1 MMSMSGKIDARLVAI
16 AVFAAVPLV
25 ALRGEE
31 PVTDRETWNLGVEQ
45 YRAGDFT
52 NALETLKGLESS
64 KTHKARAAELVSRIL
79 HDRAHDPARAESALD
94 DLEEA
99 SRYSQIALRAA
110 PRDAKARRNFARA
123 VDGVGELREQ
133 KRLEGIARRFNGR
146 DPGGILRGSLRETR
160 EALDESATYRTNAAE
175 RAVERADAL
184 QRRLENLGEIWV
196 AVNAAIA
203 SAVTN
208 EEEAA
213 TIAVQIERARENT
226 SRAAKE
232 LGDMEDGA
240 YSTLSEVERDV
251 NKFFKMTALPM
262 DAISEDLVAQSN
274 AWLDVENVNGHV
286 WQNEA
291 LDFTRAFRA
300 KFPAWARAYEQQAAA
315 DTNKPPFTDE
325 AQAEISTLST
335 ELEKLQIECVQ
346 KPLPPEQEKALGII
360 SKIIELM
367 PKDGGKGGGQGAQ
380 NNQQQNKNDSNKNDD
395 KKDGGDDNLAQP
407 PPAEDEKEKNEPK
420 EDEKEAKEEEK
431 EVDKDVEAV
440 LRKAK
445 ERTEEYEAEKKARMR
460 KARLPPNERDW

>member
-1 MMSMSGKIDARLVAI
+1 MSMSGKTELKIFAFLAFL
-16 AVFAAVPLV
+16 AVSLP
-25 ALRGEE
+25 ALSAEE
-31 PVTDRETWNLGVEQ
+31 PVTDRETWNLGVSQ

-79 HDRAHDPARAESALD
+79 HDRAHDPARAGTALD

-99 SRYSQIALRAA
+99 SRYSQIALRGA

-123 VDGVGELREQ
+123 VEGIGELREQ
-133 KRLEGIARRFNGR
+133 KRLEGITRRFNGR
-146 DPGGILRGSLRETR
+146 DPGSILRGSLHETR
-160 EALDESATYRTNAAE
+160 ETLDESATYRTNVAE
-175 RAVERADAL
+175 RAIERADAL
-184 QRRLENLGEIWV
+184 QRRMEDLGEIWV

-213 TIAVQIERARENT
+213 TIAVQIDRARENT
-226 SRAAKE
+226 ERAAKE

-262 DAISEDLVAQSN
+262 DAISEDLMAQSN

-291 LDFTRAFRA
+291 LDFTRAFRS

-315 DTNKPPFTDE
+315 DTNKPPFTAE

-346 KPLPPEQEKALGII
+346 KSLPPEQEKALGII
-360 SKIIELM
+360 TKIIELM

-380 NNQQQNKNDSNKNDD
+380 NNQQQKKNDSSKNDD
-395 KKDGGDDNLAQP
+395 KKDSNDKDLGQP
-407 PPAEDEKEKNEPK
+407 PPEQDEKENDEPK
-420 EDEKEAKEEEK
+420 EDEKEAKEDEK

>member
-1 MMSMSGKIDARLVAI
+1 MSMSGRIEMKFLAL
-16 AVFAAVPLV
+16 FALISASLAAFPE
-25 ALRGEE
+25 EE
-31 PVTDRETWNLGVEQ
+31 PVSDRETWNLGVSQ

-79 HDRAHDPARAESALD
+79 HDRAHDPARTGSALD

-123 VDGVGELREQ
+123 VEGVGELREQ
-133 KRLEGIARRFNGR
+133 KRLEEISRRFNGR
-146 DPGGILRGSLRETR
+146 DPGSILRGALRETR
-160 EALDESATYRTNAAE
+160 ETLDESASYRTNAAE

-184 QRRLENLGEIWV
+184 QKRMENLGEIWV
-196 AVNAAIA
+196 AVNAAVA
-203 SAVTN
+203 AAVTN

-213 TIAVQIERARENT
+213 TIAVQIDRARENT
-226 SRAAKE
+226 DRAAKE

-286 WQNEA
+286 WQKGA

-315 DTNKPPFTDE
+315 DTNKPPFTAE

-335 ELEKLQIECVQ
+335 ELEKLQIECSQ
-346 KPLPPEQEKALGII
+346 KQLPPEQEKSLGII
-360 SKIIELM
+360 SRIIELM

-380 NNQQQNKNDSNKNDD
+380 NQQQNKNDSGKNDD
-395 KKDGGDDNLAQP
+395 KKDSGDKDLAQP
-407 PPAEDEKEKNEPK
+407 PPGEEEKEKDEPK
-420 EDEKEAKEEEK
+420 EDETESKEEEK
-431 EVDKDVEAV
+431 EVDKDVESV

>member
-1 MMSMSGKIDARLVAI
+1 M
-16 AVFAAVPLV
+16 
-25 ALRGEE
+25 
-31 PVTDRETWNLGVEQ
+31 
-45 YRAGDFT
+45 
-52 NALETLKGLESS
+52 
-64 KTHKARAAELVSRIL
+64 
-79 HDRAHDPARAESALD
+79 
-94 DLEEA
+94 
-99 SRYSQIALRAA
+99 
-110 PRDAKARRNFARA
+110 
-123 VDGVGELREQ
+123 
-133 KRLEGIARRFNGR
+133 
-146 DPGGILRGSLRETR
+146 
-160 EALDESATYRTNAAE
+160 
-175 RAVERADAL
+175 
-184 QRRLENLGEIWV
+184 ENIGEIWV
-196 AVNAAIA
+196 AVNAAVA
-203 SAVTN
+203 AAVTN

-213 TIAVQIERARENT
+213 TIAVQIDRARENT
-226 SRAAKE
+226 DRAAKE

-286 WQNEA
+286 WQKEA

-315 DTNKPPFTDE
+315 DTNKPPFTAE

-335 ELEKLQIECVQ
+335 ELEKLQIECSQ
-346 KPLPPEQEKALGII
+346 KQLPPEQEKSLGII
-360 SKIIELM
+360 SRIIELM

-380 NNQQQNKNDSNKNDD
+380 NQQQNKNDSGKNDD
-395 KKDGGDDNLAQP
+395 KKDSGDKDLSQP
-407 PPAEDEKEKNEPK
+407 PPGDEEKEKDEPK
-420 EDEKEAKEEEK
+420 EDEKESKEDEK